1 MRNEGF
7 IGIYTGYMYMHAQQ
21 VPVLILESIQIDPLI
36 YVCVFVSLSA
46 GLLRQATYSTTRLGV
61 YQTLM
66 DKFTR

>member
-21 VPVLILESIQIDPLI
+21 VLESIQIDSLI
-36 YVCVFVSLSA
+36 YVCVFVVSLSA